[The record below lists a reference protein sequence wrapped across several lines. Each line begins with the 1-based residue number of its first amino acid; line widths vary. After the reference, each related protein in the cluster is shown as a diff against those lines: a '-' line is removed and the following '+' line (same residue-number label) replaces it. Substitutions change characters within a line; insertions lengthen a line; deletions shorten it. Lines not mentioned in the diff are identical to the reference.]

1 VNLAEYSK
9 HRGISIP
16 SVKEAIFAGRIT
28 RMPDGSIDPA
38 IADEEW
44 AANTDPAPRKTRK
57 QRDPIIDV
65 EVGAKKAF
73 TVADVRRQ
81 EAESFDVNRLGKMP
95 YSEARALKEN
105 FAAKLA
111 WVEVQQKL
119 GELLDRREVA
129 DEIEKQFRVFRDAVL
144 NIPNRVAA
152 QVANVTEIADVQDVI
167 ASEIHAALD
176 ELSATLQRIGEGS
189 PQ

>member
-1 VNLAEYSK
+1 MNLTEYSQ
-9 HRGISIP
+9 HRGIS
-16 SVKEAIFAGRIT
+16 SSAVEQAILAGRIS
-28 RMPDGSIDPA
+28 RNPDGSIDPER
-38 IADEEW
+38 ADAEW
-44 AANTDPAPRKTRK
+44 QANTDPAPRKTRK
-57 QRDPIIDV
+57 QRETAVTAGI
-65 EVGAKKAF
+65 GAAKAF

-95 YSEARALKEN
+95 YSEARAMKEN
-105 FAAKLA
+105 FAAKMA

-119 GELLDRREVA
+119 GELLDRRVVA

-167 ASEIHAALD
+167 ASELHAALD
-176 ELSATLQRIGEGS
+176 ELSASLERIGES
-189 PQ
+189 EAE